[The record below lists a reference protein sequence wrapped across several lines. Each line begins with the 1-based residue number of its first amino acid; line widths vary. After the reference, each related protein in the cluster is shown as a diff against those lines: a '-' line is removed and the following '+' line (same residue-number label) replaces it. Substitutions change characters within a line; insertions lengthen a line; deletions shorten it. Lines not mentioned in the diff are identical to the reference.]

1 MPTFE
6 LDMKCHTYRFQSVEV
21 KQRLQLLLDAKM
33 TIDEALQIRHASVED
48 ITENQYH

>member
-1 MPTFE
+1 
-6 LDMKCHTYRFQSVEV
+6 VEV

-48 ITENQYH
+48 ITENQYY